1 MPTRVVLYQIEGRS
15 AVHSINVDEALNPLD
30 ELVRLLE
37 AHLDCP
43 ASLRED
49 RILLPGETAVVL
61 DVVEPVNKN
70 GDSSE

>member
-15 AVHSINVDEALNPLD
+15 AVHSINVDEELSPLG
-30 ELVRLLE
+30 ELVRLLG

-43 ASLRED
+43 ASLRAD
-49 RILLPGETAVVL
+49 RILLPGEAAVVL
-61 DVVEPVNKN
+61 DVVEPVSKD